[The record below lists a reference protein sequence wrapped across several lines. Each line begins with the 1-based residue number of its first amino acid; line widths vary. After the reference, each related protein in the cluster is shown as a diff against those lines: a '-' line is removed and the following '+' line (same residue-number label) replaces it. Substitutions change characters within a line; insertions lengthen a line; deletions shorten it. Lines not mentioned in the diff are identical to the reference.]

1 MPDPPGYGV
10 SGQGAAG
17 MGLTEGTQP
26 ALLLTSPLGV
36 YPFFPHKQQSPHEP
50 GAGWRRKEGIP

>member
-1 MPDPPGYGV
+1 VPDPLGYGV
-10 SGQGAAG
+10 SGQGVAG

-26 ALLLTSPLGV
+26 ALLLTSPLV
-36 YPFFPHKQQSPHEP
+36 IYPFFSHSYRSPQEP